1 MPVLGRAQPWHKK
14 WEFQNIC
21 CLIQGCQ
28 VYSFICSQT
37 LWKTSAICHE
47 LKVNWS
53 KIAVD
58 YCGHCDWKRCP
69 VSQQLQE
76 LLTPGSSTE
85 PRNLL
90 AVPAHPRGSAGTWG
104 RRGCRERGGTSGTS
118 RCHFSIRPWPDVSV
132 HSWPWGQ
139 GKPLQSPPAPWALL
153 AHLFTPTLA
162 AIDNLSGW
170 EVMLTELRFHLHLM
184 LFKEEQESSL

>member
-21 CLIQGCQ
+21 CLIQGRQ

-37 LWKTSAICHE
+37 LWKTAAICHE

-58 YCGHCDWKRCP
+58 YCGHCYWKRCP

-85 PRNLL
+85 PRNPL
-90 AVPAHPRGSAGTWG
+90 AVPAHPRGSAETWG
-104 RRGCRERGGTSGTS
+104 RRCCREQGGHIWNKPMSLQHQALA
-118 RCHFSIRPWPDVSV
+118 RCLGS
-132 HSWPWGQ
+132 
-139 GKPLQSPPAPWALL
+139 LL
-153 AHLFTPTLA
+153 ALGTGEAP
-162 AIDNLSGW
+162 S
-170 EVMLTELRFHLHLM
+170 EPP
-184 LFKEEQESSL
+184 SSLGTPCPPFHANTGSYW